1 MYPYT
6 MDIIV
11 VPTVVII
18 CYTISSTR
26 LPLSRSQFN
35 SIVHLL
41 PYLFLCQMLI
51 IIHVIGH
58 VSSLTKYLYLKE
70 WRFSHTMIM
79 LIRWKFNTE
88 QLKTTQTNTSLL
100 HLMRAIARAHAST
113 RVNSL
118 MRVKNC
124 KCHLCLWHLLSGI
137 LEQIKWKREHQL
149 EWLIFFFF
157 KPLLTFR

>member
-1 MYPYT
+1 MYQHIYVSIYYGYYCSPNCGNNF
-6 MDIIV
+6 
-11 VPTVVII
+11 
-18 CYTISSTR
+18 CYTLSSTR
-26 LPLSRSQFN
+26 RPLSWSQFN
-35 SIVHLL
+35 NIVHLL

-51 IIHVIGH
+51 TIHVISH

-88 QLKTTQTNTSLL
+88 ELKTTQTNTSLL

-124 KCHLCLWHLLSGI
+124 KCHLCLWHLLSVI
-137 LEQIKWKREHQL
+137 LEQIKWKNINL
-149 EWLIFFFF
+149 NAWSFFF
-157 KPLLTFR
+157 